1 MEISFTND
9 TSFNQEFNF
18 LSSILVNGDEYRMLV
33 FALDTA
39 FGSWAYQ
46 ANRSVDN
53 VIEEVHKTYDA
64 FKKQGKLL
72 EFSNYMRSIG
82 LPPAIGAITPDV
94 VAAWINNYKIKAQN
108 AQTLLNALNRPA
120 IEHDAIVQDQ
130 ETDEFQINFN
140 EEQPTSDS

>member
-94 VAAWINNYKIKAQN
+94 VAAWINNYKVKAQN
-108 AQTLLNALNRPA
+108 AQILLNALNKPA
-120 IEHDAIVQDQ
+120 IELDAISQ
-130 ETDEFQINFN
+130 ETDVFQINFN
-140 EEQPTSDS
+140 DEEQPTSDS